1 MRQSYELQRAWHER
15 FRTAG
20 EPCQGASCRLPWGHR
35 AVEKNLTACNR
46 AWSVPDVC
54 TVPCVPASMWK
65 MRGDFSVG
73 GARLCFRI
81 PENPCSP
88 RPAVAGRANP
98 LPPVAD
104 FGMKEVRT
112 KKKKHMT
119 KDVNGMKKKRG
130 RPALG
135 RTRKLTKGVTVKFS
149 PVSYEALRFRAGKSG
164 RSLAVYIR
172 EAALAATVTAR
183 HTPEENA
190 LLRSLAGMANNL
202 NQLTKLSHQTGFYR
216 TKLLIEGL
224 LGKLK
229 RIMNDYRPK
238 GE

>member
-1 MRQSYELQRAWHER
+1 MYAPSPVYPLQCGKCGGIFLWGEQGYVSGFPKTLAPRAR
-15 FRTAG
+15 
-20 EPCQGASCRLPWGHR
+20 RL
-35 AVEKNLTACNR
+35 L
-46 AWSVPDVC
+46 
-54 TVPCVPASMWK
+54 
-65 MRGDFSVG
+65 G
-73 GARLCFRI
+73 GQI
-81 PENPCSP
+81 
-88 RPAVAGRANP
+88 

-119 KDVNGMKKKRG
+119 NDVNGMKKKCG
-130 RPALG
+130 CPALG
-135 RTRKLTKGVTVKFS
+135 RTRKLTRGVTVKFS

-202 NQLTKLSHQTGFYR
+202 NQLTKLSYQTGFYR
-216 TKLLIEGL
+216 TRLLIEGL

-229 RIMNDYRPK
+229 RIMDDYRPK
-238 GE
+238 GG

>member
-1 MRQSYELQRAWHER
+1 MFPDSRKPLLPRARRLQ
-15 FRTAG
+15 
-20 EPCQGASCRLPWGHR
+20 
-35 AVEKNLTACNR
+35 
-46 AWSVPDVC
+46 
-54 TVPCVPASMWK
+54 
-65 MRGDFSVG
+65 G
-73 GARLCFRI
+73 GKSA
-81 PENPCSP
+81 P
-88 RPAVAGRANP
+88 AGRRFWNERST
-98 LPPVAD
+98 D
-104 FGMKEVRT
+104 EKE
-112 KKKKHMT
+112 KHMT

-202 NQLTKLSHQTGFYR
+202 NQLTKLSHQAGFYR
-216 TKLLIEGL
+216 TRLLIDGL

-229 RIMNDYRPK
+229 RIMDDYRPK
-238 GE
+238 GG